1 MGFHDYRVAEELG
14 LSFEECY
21 PEDFPNDPNSRL
33 FAEYVVTSAGEE
45 ESGDC
50 LDCDKEV
57 YSWPTYL
64 LVQRS
69 ESGST
74 VRAKYQGAAP
84 KARFR
89 EIISELI
96 ATTERQ

>member
-21 PEDFPNDPNSRL
+21 PEDFPNDPNTRL
-33 FAEYVVTSAGEE
+33 FAEYVLADSEE
-45 ESGDC
+45 KEVAEC
-50 LDCDKEV
+50 LDCYQGV
-57 YSWPTYL
+57 YAWPTYL

-69 ESGST
+69 ESGSI
-74 VRAKYQGAAP
+74 VKARYQGAAP

-89 EIISELI
+89 EIVAGLI
-96 ATTERQ
+96 EKALN